1 MKKIFKIIN
10 ILLLLCVFS
19 GNILFGNTQRILLTG
34 SQHTGSYIFAT
45 ELSRLW
51 ESFNK
56 FRETSLVKKIEI
68 SQKNRLKQI
77 ANNGISL
84 TIVDAKTTFENIND
98 YPNLRVLTVLWKN
111 WLYAIG
117 SSQKPFLTFENTKTF
132 LIHEN
137 SVYFSQLWK
146 TISPKTKFQ
155 WFNKNNIPNLD
166 KDFSEE
172 VVIFTG
178 PKNLD
183 EIFNW
188 LEQFAGIHLLS
199 IDKKIVKSLSL
210 NYKWLI
216 PKKLPANTYPYQ
228 SESLLGLTWHPV
240 LVTNASLPDDFARN
254 LLKIIFSQKGKI
266 NPHPLFK
273 DLLIKDNITFRKI
286 FPYHSSSKNLFR
298 FK

>member
-1 MKKIFKIIN
+1 MKNFIKIIFT
-10 ILLLLCVFS
+10 LLLLFVFS
-19 GNILFGNTQRILLTG
+19 ESIILGNTQRIFLTG
-34 SQHTGSYIFAT
+34 SQQTGSYIFAT

-51 ESFNK
+51 ESSK
-56 FRETSLVKKIEI
+56 KYRKTTLVNKIEK
-68 SQKNRLKQI
+68 SQKIRLDQI
-77 ANNGISL
+77 ANNLTSL
-84 TIVDAKTTFENIND
+84 AIVDANTAYKYIKN
-98 YPNLRVLTVLWKN
+98 YQNLRVLCVLWEN

-117 SSQKPFLTFENTKTF
+117 SSQKPLLTFENTNTF

-137 SVYFSQLWK
+137 SIYFSQIWSSISTK
-146 TISPKTKFQ
+146 TEFQ
-155 WFNKNNIPNLD
+155 WFDKNSIPNFE
-166 KDFSEE
+166 KDISEE
-172 VVIFTG
+172 VIIFTG
-178 PKNLD
+178 PKYLQ

-199 IDKKIVKSLSL
+199 IDKQIIKSFSL

-216 PKKLPANTYPYQ
+216 PKKLPSNTYPYQ

-240 LVTNASLPDDFARN
+240 LVTNKNLPDKFAKA
-254 LLKIIFSQKGKI
+254 LLKIIFSQKENI

-273 DLLIKDNITFRKI
+273 DLLIKDNIIFRKI